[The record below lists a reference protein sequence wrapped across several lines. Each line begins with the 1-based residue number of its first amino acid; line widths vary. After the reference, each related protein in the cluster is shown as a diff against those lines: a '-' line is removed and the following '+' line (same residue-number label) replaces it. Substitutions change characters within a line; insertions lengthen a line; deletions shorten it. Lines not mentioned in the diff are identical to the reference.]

1 LHRKYGRKHTVTEL
15 CCRVATAGVV
25 ARAVRLLAAQ
35 LGLLRADAANA
46 HLRMLSASL
55 AGDAGIRWTTELN
68 FC

>member
-1 LHRKYGRKHTVTEL
+1 MNSQAEL

-25 ARAVRLLAAQ
+25 TRAVRLLAAQ

-55 AGDAGIRWTTELN
+55 AGDAGIR
-68 FC
+68 